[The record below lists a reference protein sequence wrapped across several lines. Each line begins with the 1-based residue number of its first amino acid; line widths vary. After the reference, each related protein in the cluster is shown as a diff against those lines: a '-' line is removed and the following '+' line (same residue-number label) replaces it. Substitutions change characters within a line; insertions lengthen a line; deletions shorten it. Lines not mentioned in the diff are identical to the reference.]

1 MEIIDKLVYISLTKE
16 RIDDIMQKLE
26 YVTKGGR
33 VTMVRILEQTSFG
46 WMIKDTEI
54 GKITFICINGEEQI
68 IKFMKGEEIPFDA
81 DVMKDA
87 VVFLANGE
95 EYDGI
100 AGRVESLDLVRYILE
115 NEEPRTD
122 TFTARNCTVIAVPEI
137 LRIYRDIIENRI
149 SKIGDNRFWKLMND
163 TFTPVAKFV
172 KKVSVHD
179 LPPLRYA
186 LINGLNTNF

>member
-1 MEIIDKLVYISLTKE
+1 
-16 RIDDIMQKLE
+16 
-26 YVTKGGR
+26 
-33 VTMVRILEQTSFG
+33 MVRILEQTNFG
-46 WMIKDTEI
+46 WMLVDTDI
-54 GKITFICINGEEQI
+54 GKVAFVKQNDEEQV

-100 AGRVESLDLVRYILE
+100 AGRVESLDLVRYILANVE
-115 NEEPRTD
+115 SESRTD
-122 TFTARNCTVIAVPEI
+122 TFTARNCTVLSVPEI
-137 LRIYRDIIENRI
+137 LRIYRDVIEDRI

-163 TFTPVAKFV
+163 TFSPVAKFA

>member
-1 MEIIDKLVYISLTKE
+1 
-16 RIDDIMQKLE
+16 
-26 YVTKGGR
+26 
-33 VTMVRILEQTSFG
+33 MVRILEQTSFG